1 MSHPFSMTV
10 IRLLSSIS
18 TTSTSTT
25 NSNSSN
31 SYNYTSYSN
40 SNNSTSS
47 NNNVWWSPFF
57 NQTSF
62 NKDVNELSSNLHPA
76 QDIDVSGVLTSAI
89 FNAMVFIVF
98 MLSYECLRRSFP
110 NVYASKQSKE
120 LFLEMAE
127 KKKREEEK
135 EEGGDSGD
143 SGDSGGSDRGGGG
156 RGGGPR
162 QTHNSEPE
170 RRPDPLHASH
180 ISEGLFIL
188 GTMKKHTHEFTEGR
202 KLPDV
207 YKSEIPLG
215 WVKPVFNVSWRKV
228 RELGGLDAYFYL
240 RYIRMC
246 YKITSVSALWGM
258 IILFPTYASGENGAV
273 GWYFFSMSNVSQGS
287 PIIWVSIVFMY
298 LFSAYVLFVIKQEY
312 KHFVELRLD
321 FLSKGDSTDP
331 QTHYSVMVENIPKEL
346 RSDSALYSYFDKLY
360 PGRVHSANIILK
372 VPELEALSQRKLRLT
387 RRLEKSIAYYEA
399 TGLRP
404 THITGRFR
412 AMICGIESTPVAMCC
427 DPKNVVGSDEYFS
440 DEEEDYTRKGIRVDS
455 IDYYTQD
462 LLHMNSKMF
471 LLQKE
476 RGEIAAFGNR
486 SLNGSGWFTALSRYA
501 EMIFQAD
508 LTDDEGDINNN
519 DTPKE
524 DDDNDESSIESLSSL
539 NLYNRRASMKP
550 IRAVSFTTNNENSE
564 TITKKLGDTTNGV
577 PKQEIHLSRNPMY
590 GSLED
595 RNDILPPLSYSNN
608 SGSPSRIQKWL
619 GNRKGK
625 ASPNNRDELDI
636 ISDGSKEEP
645 LIVKKPVHS
654 KSVNFSQH
662 DHVMVRFI
670 RIDWHQ

>member
-1 MSHPFSMTV
+1 MSHPFSTV

-18 TTSTSTT
+18 STGTTTTSHY
-25 NSNSSN
+25 N
-31 SYNYTSYSN
+31 SYNYTSSN
-40 SNNSTSS
+40 SNNSTS
-47 NNNVWWSPFF
+47 NVWWSPFF

-62 NKDVNELSSNLHPA
+62 NNDVNELSSNLHPA

-89 FNAMVFIVF
+89 FNAMVFIIF

-120 LFLEMAE
+120 FFLEMTE
-127 KKKREEEK
+127 KKKREEEE
-135 EEGGDSGD
+135 EEGG
-143 SGDSGGSDRGGGG
+143 GDSGGSGRGAGGGG
-156 RGGGPR
+156 HR
-162 QTHNSEPE
+162 QSHNSESE
-170 RRPDPLHASH
+170 RHPDSLHTSH
-180 ISEGLFIL
+180 FSEGLFIL
-188 GTMKKHTHEFTEGR
+188 GTMKKHTREFKEER

-215 WVKPVFNVSWRKV
+215 WVKPVFNISWRKV

-360 PGRVHSANIILK
+360 PGRVHSANVILK
-372 VPELEALSQRKLRLT
+372 VPELEELSQRKLRLT

-404 THITGRFR
+404 THITGRCR
-412 AMICGIESTPVAMCC
+412 AMVCGIESTPVAMCC

-440 DEEEDYTRKGIRVDS
+440 DDEEDYTRKGIRVDS

-486 SLNGSGWFTALSRYA
+486 SLNGSGWFTTLSRYA

-508 LTDDEGDINNN
+508 LNDDEGDNNNNN
-519 DTPKE
+519 DTPEEE
-524 DDDNDESSIESLSSL
+524 DDDHDESSIESLSSL
-539 NLYNRRASMKP
+539 NLYNRTASMKP
-550 IRAVSFTTNNENSE
+550 IRVVSFSRNNENPK
-564 TITKKLGDTTNGV
+564 TIARKLGDINDV
-577 PKQEIHLSRNPMY
+577 PKHGNHSRNPMY

-595 RNDILPPLSYSNN
+595 RNEVLPPLSYSND
-608 SGSPSRIQKWL
+608 SGSPSGIRKWL
-619 GNRKGK
+619 GNRKVK
-625 ASPNNRDELDI
+625 ASPNTSDELDI
-636 ISDGSKEEP
+636 TSNGSKEEP
-645 LIVKKPVHS
+645 LIAKKPVRS

-670 RIDWHQ
+670 RIFY